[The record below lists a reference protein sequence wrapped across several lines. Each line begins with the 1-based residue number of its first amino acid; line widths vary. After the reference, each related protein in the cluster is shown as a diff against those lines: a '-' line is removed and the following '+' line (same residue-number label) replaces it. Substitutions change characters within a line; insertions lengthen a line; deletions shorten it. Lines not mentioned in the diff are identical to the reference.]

1 MQEHSAVFL
10 IILMC
15 EDIIANRREKFN
27 KTEFLYATFRADM
40 TVYDTGDQTEK
51 AG

>member
-27 KTEFLYATFRADM
+27 KM
-40 TVYDTGDQTEK
+40 GITVQLAPFAK
-51 AG
+51 SH

>member
-1 MQEHSAVFL
+1 MQEHSVVFL

-40 TVYDTGDQTEK
+40 TVCDTGYLTEK